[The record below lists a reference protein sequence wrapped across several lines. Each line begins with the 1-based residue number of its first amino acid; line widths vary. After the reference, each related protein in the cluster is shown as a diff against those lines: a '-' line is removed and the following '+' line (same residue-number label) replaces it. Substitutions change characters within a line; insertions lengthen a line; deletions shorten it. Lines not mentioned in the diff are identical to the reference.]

1 MHRDHVPVISESY
14 NGSKIELLGSTS
26 VTPNQGYVL
35 YRQSKE
41 EVDKTSIQ
49 VFAVQG
55 HPEFTQR
62 IVEAILE
69 ARGPNGSKIMTAEV
83 VAESRDR
90 ATWKNDGDTVIG
102 KVVWDV
108 LTTKV

>member
-1 MHRDHVPVISESY
+1 MHRDHVPSIPESY

-35 YRQSKE
+35 YRPSRDGINE
-41 EVDKTSIQ
+41 KTIQ
-49 VFAVQG
+49 VFSVQG

-62 IVEAILE
+62 IVESIVE
-69 ARGPNGSKIMTAEV
+69 ARGPNGTKAMSADVAIESKG
-83 VAESRDR
+83 R
-90 ATWKNDGDTVIG
+90 ASYRNDGVTVIG

-108 LTTKV
+108 LIAKV